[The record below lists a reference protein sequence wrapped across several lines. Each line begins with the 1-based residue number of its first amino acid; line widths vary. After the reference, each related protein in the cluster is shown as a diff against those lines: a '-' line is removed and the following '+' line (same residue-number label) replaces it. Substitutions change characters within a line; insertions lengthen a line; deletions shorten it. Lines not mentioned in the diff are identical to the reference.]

1 MKKIR
6 KIKGERATAIA
17 ELVREITKK
26 SGKTQSELEE
36 IFGLDRKSDGSGRHW
51 RKLLCGAAPIKGT
64 MILDAI
70 EKGWA
75 REEWGEALIYSLLE
89 SDQQHRRNTA
99 AQKIEKHLRKIV
111 QILVLEMPGDEA
123 DHLYKCALLGQRLAE
138 IYVEGW
144 RADCGGNYDDEAELE
159 NNVAEAEREAE
170 WLLQFCSTKDEKG
183 RLIVNNYT

>member
-36 IFGLDRKSDGSGRHW
+36 IFGLDSKSDGSGRHW

-89 SDQQHRRNTA
+89 SDQQHRQNTA
-99 AQKIEKHLRKIV
+99 AHKIEKHLHKIV
-111 QILVLEMPGDEA
+111 QILVLEMPGDET
-123 DHLYKCALLGQRLAE
+123 DHLYMCAQLGQRLAE

-144 RADCGGNYDDEAELE
+144 RTDCSTWGEETEVENSITEAKR
-159 NNVAEAEREAE
+159 EAER
-170 WLLQFCSTKDEKG
+170 LLQFCSTKNGKE